1 MFGPSGT
8 QGATGNALGDPGG
21 VAPDATT
28 GEQALLQSAG
38 AVGIDPKIR
47 QEVNQE
53 TSQQVA
59 QSSEFVDRLIF
70 WRKPPE
76 PGTIIDPALE
86 QQRLQENAA
95 LGKPVTEGETPVIIQ
110 RKKAL
115 LEGIF

>member
-1 MFGPSGT
+1 MP
-8 QGATGNALGDPGG
+8 LMP
-21 VAPDATT
+21 VK
-28 GEQALLQSAG
+28 
-38 AVGIDPKIR
+38 PK
-47 QEVNQE
+47 
-53 TSQQVA
+53 
-59 QSSEFVDRLIF
+59 
-70 WRKPPE
+70 